1 MTNIFTILVTF
12 VLSHISATCIA
23 TMGEHNVTF
32 PSILVSVSST
42 DLSLYQS
49 REAETCADPSL
60 ATLYIAA
67 FSPTRIAHLI
77 RTPAVM
83 VTTDTLNANPD
94 NWQYQGPSFLAW
106 LAPQEFTVPFY
117 QLTSSSGDDF
127 LFLPAVNGTPPA
139 VPGFTNQAIVGYAY
153 STQVCGSVPLLA
165 ASNAGA
171 TDHWWTTS
179 QSDHDEVLA
188 SELGWVE
195 AGIPFFVLPLGTFSR
210 YYLEFHI
217 HP

>member
-1 MTNIFTILVTF
+1 MQNIFTILVAF
-12 VLSHISATCIA
+12 LLSYISATCTT
-23 TMGEHNVTF
+23 TMEEY
-32 PSILVSVSST
+32 S
-42 DLSLYQS
+42 S

-83 VTTDTLNANPD
+83 VSTDTLNGNTD
-94 NWQYQGPSFLAW
+94 NWQFQGPSFLAW
-106 LAPQEFTVPFY
+106 LSPQEFTVPFY
-117 QLTSSSGDDF
+117 QLAANNGDDF
-127 LFLPAVNGTPPA
+127 LFLPAVNGTPPTVA
-139 VPGFTNQAIVGYAY
+139 GFTNQAIVGYAY

-179 QSDHDEVLA
+179 QSSHDELLA
-188 SELGWVE
+188 SELGWVD
-195 AGIPFFVLPLGTFSR
+195 AGIPFYVLPLGMPFRS
-210 YYLEFHI
+210 
-217 HP
+217 